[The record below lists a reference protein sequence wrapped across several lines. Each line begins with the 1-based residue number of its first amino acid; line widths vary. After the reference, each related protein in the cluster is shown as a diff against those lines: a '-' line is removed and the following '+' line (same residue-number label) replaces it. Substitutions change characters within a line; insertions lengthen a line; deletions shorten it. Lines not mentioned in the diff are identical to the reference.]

1 MNSNVVRIDNTEFKV
16 DKGVARP
23 PIAYRA
29 GKASILRRAVSQ
41 MEVGDSMF
49 VEGHTK
55 EAERQAG
62 KISYSLSIQEMSGSV
77 RKVSQDPVTGLAGY
91 RVWRVG

>member
-23 PIAYRA
+23 PAINRSGAR
-29 GKASILRRAVSQ
+29 SSLRLAVRQ
-41 MEVGDSMF
+41 MDVGDSMF

-55 EAERQAG
+55 ESEKQMQ
-62 KISYSLSIQEMSGSV
+62 KIAYALQKEEMESSQ
-77 RKVSQDPVTGLAGY
+77 RKVIQDSVTGLPGY
-91 RVWRVG
+91 RVWRVA

>member
-16 DKGVARP
+16 DRGVARP
-23 PIAYRA
+23 PIAYRE
-29 GKASILRRAVSQ
+29 GHTSILRRAVGQ

-62 KISYSLSIQEMSGSV
+62 KISYSLTKQDMKAST
-77 RKVSQDPVTGLAGY
+77 RKVAQDPVTGLAGY
-91 RVWRVG
+91 RVWRVD